1 MSHDKAQWYFNASPN
16 PFDATTT
23 PEWKEYSSSDNAM
36 IEEFFQKKSGTVAL
50 QNHVIH
56 FKEKMQVSKSDF
68 HKQRPVKREE
78 T

>member
-1 MSHDKAQWYFNASPN
+1 MLAQIRS
-16 PFDATTT
+16 T
-23 PEWKEYSSSDNAM
+23 PQQHRNGKSIAPQDNAM